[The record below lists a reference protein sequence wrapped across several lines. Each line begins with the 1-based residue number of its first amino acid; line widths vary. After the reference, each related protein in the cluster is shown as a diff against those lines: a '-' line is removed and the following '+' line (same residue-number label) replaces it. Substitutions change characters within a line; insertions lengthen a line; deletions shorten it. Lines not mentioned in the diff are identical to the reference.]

1 MQPSVKK
8 REGLVHSGADVEL
21 VLCVE
26 QLCVVIADVS
36 ADAST
41 NVRVTLPALKHVFSL
56 GLPLPLHLGS
66 THSCCSAG
74 QPCWSLQRAHVS
86 THSYGSGRTSSQ

>member
-1 MQPSVKK
+1 M
-8 REGLVHSGADVEL
+8 HSGADVEL

-41 NVRVTLPALKHVFSL
+41 NVRVTLPARKHVFSL
-56 GLPLPLHLGS
+56 GLPLLLHLHLGS
-66 THSCCSAG
+66 ARSCCSAG